1 MAAVP
6 RPAPA
11 THPRTPM
18 TAGQGMRAVGGWPN
32 AARDDAIGDNLNY
45 GVRPLLAWR
54 AFLVWLQG
62 RGGDGGEGSADG
74 GRGVGGGDV
83 RGGADARAL
92 APKREGGWTGLLLA

>member
-45 GVRPLLAWR
+45 GVRPLPLPRGHWHHR
-54 AFLVWLQG
+54 GTRGYLGQG
-62 RGGDGGEGSADG
+62 G
-74 GRGVGGGDV
+74 GRRFGPSAGRD
-83 RGGADARAL
+83 GASPPTQL
-92 APKREGGWTGLLLA
+92 ANNADEE